1 MIDAPIESRR
11 LIGRTAELAALHE
24 CRREL
29 SRRRG
34 RVVLVGGPAG
44 IGKSRLLREFCR
56 AIGGGRAPILI
67 RTECIERGD
76 ATFEPIRN
84 IVAGL
89 TGGADAA
96 FDEAVHDALER
107 GTFFRSISSIVRSAS
122 EKRAIVICIEDIHW
136 ADPTTLEFLAFLA
149 TRIVTDRILIV
160 ATYRDDEI
168 EATPASPVAAALA
181 RLFRASTV
189 ERIALRPLDE
199 KEMLVLVDSALSIR
213 ERPPESAVRRVVARA
228 EGNPFYAEELLETLL
243 DGGGSD
249 DLPHSIEGM
258 VLERF
263 AALDEDERRVVQYG
277 AVLGYRFDPD
287 LLREILP
294 IEEGTLARALRHACE
309 RNLVVEEPGAQ
320 LRFRFRHALTHEA
333 IAGRM
338 LEFEARPLHARVAQ
352 LLESLPETS
361 RRPGEI
367 AYHWWKAKDPAR
379 AVGANEAA
387 GDAAMSVHAYGD
399 AVTLYERALALASER
414 EDRTRLYSRAGTAE
428 SVQGHQ
434 LGAIAYFE
442 QALTLELEAK
452 RFSNAAQLVRRIA
465 GRLVYAGEEGKA
477 RARLET
483 FLRSYRSELT
493 KVDSLLVEGWP
504 ILIDL
509 GGGGV
514 RAWRERLLNSDA
526 SSHASGKEV
535 WELLLLEINAH
546 ASVGDH
552 NAWNDSVERM
562 RPYMENGGAFERALS
577 MMAVALTAAHD
588 GTDAARAA
596 QTLEDVHAYCERSG
610 LESLR
615 KYISTC
621 DAFHRYLHG
630 DVQGARTAAHLGLFD
645 PDDTNQRTNLAV
657 IGPLVGLDLEDA
669 ELIALA
675 ADETLSAAIRRDG
688 CLNSTALAAAG
699 IAGRLR
705 SLGRDAEAA
714 DICER
719 AVEHIETLF
728 GAQFVLPI
736 AARCI
741 STTRARERIED
752 LLESVEDGDRSGRA
766 TRGFV
771 RAIFAHRDGR
781 ADARD
786 QAMAAAQEYGALG
799 WSLLQAQA
807 LELAGEIS
815 MAAEIYMRCGSLH
828 AARRLKR
835 GRAGVAF
842 GQHTLSQIPALS
854 PREREVAAAVA
865 AGLGNLE
872 IAERLG
878 LSVKTVEK
886 HLARIYARLGL
897 RSRAQLGAFIGN
909 ELRER
914 A

>member
-1 MIDAPIESRR
+1 MIDPPIESRR
-11 LIGRTAELAALHE
+11 FIGRTAELAALHE

-56 AIGGGRAPILI
+56 TIGGGRAPVLV

-76 ATFEPIRN
+76 ATFEPIRT

-107 GTFFRSISSIVRSAS
+107 GTFFRSIARIVRTAS

-136 ADPTTLEFLAFLA
+136 ADPTTLEFLAFLGA
-149 TRIVTDRILIV
+149 RIATDRILIV

-168 EATPASPVAAALA
+168 EASPASPVASALA
-181 RLFRASTV
+181 RLFRVSTA

-199 KEMLVLVDSALSIR
+199 KEMLVLVDSALSAR
-213 ERPPESAVRRVVARA
+213 ERPSDSAVRRVVARA
-228 EGNPFYAEELLETLL
+228 EGNPFYAEELLENLL
-243 DGGGSD
+243 DGGPSEN
-249 DLPHSIEGM
+249 LPHSIEGM

-263 AALDEDERRVVQYG
+263 AALREDERTIVQHG

-287 LLREILP
+287 LLRAILP
-294 IEEGTLARALRHACE
+294 IEETALARALQHACE
-309 RNLVVEEPGAQ
+309 RNLIIEEPDAQ

-352 LLESLPETS
+352 LLESLPEAS

-367 AYHWWKAKDPAR
+367 AYHWWKAKDPGR
-379 AVGANEAA
+379 AVAANEAA

-414 EDRTRLYSRAGTAE
+414 ENLTRLLSRAGMAE

-434 LGAIAYFE
+434 LSAIAYFE

-452 RFSNAAQLVRRIA
+452 HFSNAAQLVRRIA

-477 RARLET
+477 RARLGS
-483 FLRSYRSELT
+483 FLQSYRSELT
-493 KVDSLLVEGWP
+493 EVDALLVEGWP

-514 RAWRERLLNSDA
+514 RSWRARLLQSGA
-526 SSHASGKEV
+526 SSYASGKEA
-535 WELLLLEINAH
+535 WELLLLEVNAH
-546 ASVGDH
+546 ASVG
-552 NAWNDSVERM
+552 NLAAWHDAIERM
-562 RPYMENGGAFERALS
+562 RPYMESGGAFERALS

-588 GTDAARAA
+588 GSDAVLAA
-596 QTLEDVHAYCERSG
+596 QSLEDVHAFCERSG

-615 KYISTC
+615 RYVATC

-630 DVQGARTAAHLGLFD
+630 DVQGARKAVQLGLSD

-657 IGPLVGLDLEDA
+657 IGPLVGLDLDDG

-675 ADETLSAAIRRDG
+675 ADPSLAAAIVRDG
-688 CLNSTALAAAG
+688 CLNSTALTAAG
-699 IAGRLR
+699 IASRLR

-714 DICER
+714 EICER
-719 AVEHIETLF
+719 AVEHVETLF
-728 GAQFVLPI
+728 GAQFFLPI
-736 AARCI
+736 AARCV
-741 STTRARERIED
+741 STSRARERIEA
-752 LLESVEDGDRSGRA
+752 LMETVADGDRSGRA
-766 TRGFV
+766 TCTMV
-771 RAIFAHRDGR
+771 RAIFSHRDGR
-781 ADARD
+781 SDARRL
-786 QAMAAAQEYGALG
+786 AIAAAVEYA
-799 WSLLQAQA
+799 SLDWPLLHAQA
-807 LELAGEIS
+807 LELAGDVS
-815 MAAEIYMRCGSLH
+815 NASEIYLRCGSLH
-828 AARRLKR
+828 AARRLTR
-835 GRAGVAF
+835 TRVTGAF
-842 GQHTLSQIPALS
+842 GTAALPLPALT
-854 PREREVAAAVA
+854 PREHEVAAAVA
-865 AGLGNLE
+865 AGFGNLE

-897 RSRAQLGAFIGN
+897 RSRAQLGAFVGN